1 MKPTRRAWIGA
12 SLAAG
17 VLAGLALA
25 GCSRPAGGT
34 MKVPASQHV
43 SRVEGRTL
51 IDESYNCKISVPNAK
66 WTVEPQYEKQGDAIS
81 LVQCYR
87 AEYNAM
93 VGLAVTTYAQPTLAA
108 FAGVG
113 SYNPTDS
120 RFTYVAGKPCFY
132 ATKPM
137 PMKGFTFNSVGYKFV
152 SEKRGYVIT
161 VVYPAQFTHHEALQ
175 QELDAVLN
183 SFDFLRPDTEI
194 AAGPETKLAAS
205 GRKLSRVALL
215 DVVDLA
221 AGKPTGPTKT
231 LTAPLQDACAR
242 SGRFELLERRDLA
255 AIAKEHD
262 LQASGMISG
271 GSAVKT
277 GKLLGARY
285 LISGNLGAIGASW
298 VLYVQVTD
306 AQTGK
311 IVATASMRCR
321 KGSDEQLL
329 NLIRPLVAK
338 LVARI

>member
-1 MKPTRRAWIGA
+1 M
-12 SLAAG
+12 
-17 VLAGLALA
+17 
-25 GCSRPAGGT
+25 
-34 MKVPASQHV
+34 MVPASRHV

-66 WTVEPQYEKQGDAIS
+66 WTVEPLYEKTGDCMS

-87 AEYNAM
+87 AEYKAM
-93 VGLAVTTYAQPTLAA
+93 VAVAVSKYPQASLAA
-108 FAGVG
+108 FAGIG
-113 SYNPTDS
+113 TYNPTDS

-132 ATKPM
+132 ASKPM
-137 PMKGFTFNSVGYKFV
+137 TKMGFTFNSVGYKFV
-152 SEKRGYVIT
+152 SEKRGYMVLI
-161 VVYPAQFTHHEALQ
+161 VYPAQFTHHDALQ
-175 QELDAVLN
+175 QELDAILN

-194 AAGPETKLAAS
+194 AAGPETTKLVAS
-205 GRKLSRVALL
+205 GGKLSRVALL

-271 GSAVKT
+271 DSAVKT

-306 AQTGK
+306 AETGK
-311 IVATASMRCR
+311 IVATASMRCK

-329 NLIRPLVAK
+329 DLIRPLVTK
-338 LVARI
+338 LIARI